1 MTEGRVPPTLP
12 SFKIPNLPNEP
23 QNIPG
28 VAFPNRYVQ
37 VFPQTDKAH
46 QSGFPHQQKNIT
58 QNTFHLLHPPLS
70 ELPPFHSAPYQ
81 NASQWSQFVPE
92 HPSSVPPVL
101 VQGTAA
107 NSNDTF
113 QTDLPDYHF
122 HSQQRNRSEL
132 NLLDV
137 ENKVHLLSSYTHETA
152 HDIAG
157 IRPTS
162 MYKNNNPAAPSSST
176 ANSTITEPRVFRNE
190 SKFSLDCM
198 SINFQKENQTGYKKD
213 NLSVVP
219 KRDYIGE
226 IISPKGLGIF
236 TASNSILGE
245 MENEVYSL
253 APLSNEVKGLVDN
266 LTDWPIGIQKND
278 LPSESDKDASS
289 IENLKS
295 NRDKMKLLNDMSQR
309 MCDAIP
315 QTVEDLLNDLIQESG
330 ELPGQIDEA
339 AGCNMQVNNPQYFHV
354 SRSKSY
360 TDCALQI
367 PQEDTET
374 VTQKL
379 CDAVTNDQINEMSNS
394 NNKAYNMQEDPSTQN
409 LVIREVQTNSPRLE
423 SFLSDCVDS
432 TAPSESLILGLDI
445 SHELDGEILPQQD
458 VDKSNEANS
467 PLEDTFGVEKASAT
481 KEVMRTAR
489 EMIEETDEH
498 EDKGTENDSDT
509 SREKETNRV
518 QSKQMMDQ
526 QTQPESTVAVKM
538 GPMTTEMLEFNTSL
552 EVGNGSRVEEMTSAG
567 RLCTSEAELG
577 RDGCTENTE
586 SEQHKHNSYSND
598 QVGVEKGKNKVL
610 DSIKKIETKT
620 SGIVCES
627 ECDRVKTPRP
637 KGRMK
642 VEMENET
649 ARSSAVVQTLIMQKP
664 IERDS
669 IFKTEHRRL
678 ARQSPKKAETDLFG
692 RKEKNQK
699 TVVKARDGSGGHQ
712 ESRIN
717 KEERQTPRRSERIKN
732 AQSYTI
738 FVMNTRTRR
747 DLNSLI
753 SEDVARTQ
761 KVKKTE
767 NPNSETDGDTKPPLV
782 EGMKNTQAPDLKS
795 GSNSDIV
802 TGRGTRG
809 KVDVA
814 FVKEKKSSKG
824 DHIYRRSYKTRQHH
838 NMATLEKQVGDRKEG
853 AGTTRCS
860 KQTRKCNLC
869 FKGSVKNSSG
879 DTELRSEKTTREGSP
894 EAEEAAVKCSERKEG
909 ELKHTPKKHD
919 SAFPVT
925 TEKVKEIKKE
935 ESRGKKEP
943 KYEQHKAKD
952 CSGDKRSDKRHT
964 RSYIASLQ
972 CQVENKGEEIRESYG
987 RNKGKN
993 QIKESGVKMV
1003 LRERPQKEERVN
1015 LKEVR
1020 NKDAGITRHTVAGST
1035 KGETRKQEMTTG
1047 ILTSINQSI
1056 LEQNIGRQRKKPRP
1070 ASNAKTMHGRT
1081 LRSESEE
1088 LTIKSG
1094 ELFVYGHQ
1102 GTQTRISRTKSK
1114 INNTDEVDKRVKRM

>member
-12 SFKIPNLPNEP
+12 SFKIPNLPNQP

-28 VAFPNRYVQ
+28 VAFPNRHVQ

-46 QSGFPHQQKNIT
+46 QSGFPPQQKNIT
-58 QNTFHLLHPPLS
+58 QNTFQLLHPPLTD
-70 ELPPFHSAPYQ
+70 LPPFHSAPYQ

-101 VQGTAA
+101 VQGTVA
-107 NSNDTF
+107 NSNATF

-122 HSQQRNRSEL
+122 HSQQRNSSEL
-132 NLLDV
+132 NLLDE

-162 MYKNNNPAAPSSST
+162 MYKNNNPVAPSSST

-190 SKFSLDCM
+190 SQFSLDCM
-198 SINFQKENQTGYKKD
+198 SINIQKENQTGYKKD
-213 NLSVVP
+213 NFSAVP
-219 KRDYIGE
+219 KIDYIGE
-226 IISPKGLGIF
+226 ISSTGLGIF
-236 TASNSILGE
+236 TASNSILDE
-245 MENEVYSL
+245 MESEIYSL
-253 APLSNEVKGLVDN
+253 APVSNEVKDLVDN
-266 LTDWPIGIQKND
+266 LTDWLIGIQKND
-278 LPSESDKDASS
+278 LPSELDTDASS

-295 NRDKMKLLNDMSQR
+295 NRDKMKLLNDMSR
-309 MCDAIP
+309 PIDAIP
-315 QTVEDLLNDLIQESG
+315 QTVEDLLNDLIQETG
-330 ELPGQIDEA
+330 ELPGPVDEV
-339 AGCNMQVNNPQYFHV
+339 AGCSMQVNNPQYFHV

-367 PQEDTET
+367 PQEDTEL
-374 VTQKL
+374 VTQR
-379 CDAVTNDQINEMSNS
+379 AVTNDQVNEMSNS
-394 NNKAYNMQEDPSTQN
+394 KNKAYNMQEEPSTQN

-423 SFLSDCVDS
+423 SFTFDWVDLA
-432 TAPSESLILGLDI
+432 APSESLILGLDI
-445 SHELDGEILPQQD
+445 SLELDGEVLPQKD
-458 VDKSNEANS
+458 VDKSNETNS

-498 EDKGTENDSDT
+498 EDKGTENDFDT
-509 SREKETNRV
+509 SREKETNTV

-538 GPMTTEMLEFNTSL
+538 GQMTTEMLEFNTSL
-552 EVGNGSRVEEMTSAG
+552 EVGNGSRVKEMISAG
-567 RLCTSEAELG
+567 SLCTSEAELG
-577 RDGCTENTE
+577 RDGYTENTE

-598 QVGVEKGKNKVL
+598 QVGVEESKNKVL

-620 SGIVCES
+620 SGILCES
-627 ECDRVKTPRP
+627 KCDRAKTPRP

-649 ARSSAVVQTLIMQKP
+649 AKSSAVVQTLIMEKP
-664 IERDS
+664 IERDR

-678 ARQSPKKAETDLFG
+678 ARQSPKKAETDNLFG

-717 KEERQTPRRSERIKN
+717 KEERQTPRRSERRNKQRKN
-732 AQSYTI
+732 AQSNTI

-747 DLNSLI
+747 DFNSLI

-782 EGMKNTQAPDLKS
+782 EGMKNTQAPDIKS

-824 DHIYRRSYKTRQHH
+824 DHIYRRSYKTRQHY
-838 NMATLEKQVGDRKEG
+838 NMATLEKQVGDRREG

-860 KQTRKCNLC
+860 KQMRKCNLC

-935 ESRGKKEP
+935 ASRGKKEP

-972 CQVENKGEEIRESYG
+972 CQVENKGEEIRESHG

-1003 LRERPQKEERVN
+1003 LRERPQKEERVH

-1035 KGETRKQEMTTG
+1035 EGETRKQEMTTG
-1047 ILTSINQSI
+1047 ILTSINKSI
-1056 LEQNIGRQRKKPRP
+1056 LEQNIERQRKKPRP

-1081 LRSESEE
+1081 PRSS
-1088 LTIKSG
+1088 
-1094 ELFVYGHQ
+1094 
-1102 GTQTRISRTKSK
+1102 SRA
-1114 INNTDEVDKRVKRM
+1114 RVKSSQ